1 MSSSWTRFPAL
12 LAVMAHISSAQQA
25 PPAAPS
31 TPEASATVAL
41 QANADRL
48 NKDFYDYV
56 FIVLSSLIVG
66 LAIWRIGIESVKYV
80 RTLTCLSNE
89 RQLYFVRPS
98 AAYAGFKKHLLYA
111 PMFRKR
117 HNREFQLS
125 AAVNVGTL
133 PTRFQLLF
141 VVAYLGTNVAY
152 CVVGIDWTQPL
163 TTVTKELRNRTGI
176 LAVTNLV
183 SHISFLTLRYIV
195 NLV

>member
-1 MSSSWTRFPAL
+1 MSSSWTHFPAL
-12 LAVMAHISSAQQA
+12 LAVMAQISSAQQA
-25 PPAAPS
+25 PPTTPS
-31 TPEASATVAL
+31 ASAATL

-80 RTLTCLSNE
+80 RTLTCLNNE

-98 AAYAGFKKHLLYA
+98 AAYASFKKYLLYA
-111 PMFRKR
+111 PIFRKR

-125 AAVNVGTL
+125 AAVTVGTL

-163 TTVTKELRNRTGI
+163 TTVTKELRNRAGI

-183 SHISFLTLRYIV
+183 SHISFLTMRYGV
-195 NLV
+195 NFV